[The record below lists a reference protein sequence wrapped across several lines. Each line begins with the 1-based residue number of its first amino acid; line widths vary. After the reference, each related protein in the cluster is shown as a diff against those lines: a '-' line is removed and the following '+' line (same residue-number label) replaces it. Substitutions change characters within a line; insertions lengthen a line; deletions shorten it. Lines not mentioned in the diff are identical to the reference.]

1 MCVVIEV
8 VFNMCSKLDEKSTV
22 TTSGMKMPVIGLGT
36 WQSPEQEVEKAV
48 DIALETGYR
57 HIDTAFVY
65 MNEAGIG
72 RALKKWFDS
81 GKIKRE
87 ELFIVTKLP
96 ATGNHPK
103 YVEEFIKQSLE
114 SLQLNY
120 IDLYLIHHPVG
131 MVYGEGVLPRHEN
144 GKMKLDMTTDHVA
157 LWKAME
163 AQVDAGRAKAIG
175 VSNFNIRQIQHIL
188 KSARIPPANN
198 QVEMHL
204 YLQQKELLDFSK
216 KTGVTIC
223 AYAPLGSPNFKN
235 FVKTIG
241 GDGDDIKELSP
252 LTESVVQRIAE
263 AHEKTPAQVL
273 LRHLIQL
280 GVAVIPKSINPNR
293 IKENFEIFDFELNGS
308 EMAELNALDR
318 GENGRMF
325 RVGLL
330 KGIEDHPEYP
340 FA

>member
-1 MCVVIEV
+1 MS
-8 VFNMCSKLDEKSTV
+8 NKLDKSSTINAP
-22 TTSGMKMPVIGLGT
+22 GMAMPVIGFGT
-36 WQSPEQEVEKAV
+36 WQSPEQDVEQAI
-48 DIALETGYR
+48 DAALETGYR

-96 ATGNHPK
+96 ATGNSPDH
-103 YVEEFIKQSLE
+103 VEEFITQSLK
-114 SLQLNY
+114 SLQLSY
-120 IDLYLIHHPVG
+120 VDLYLIHHPVG
-131 MVYGEGVLPRHEN
+131 LVYGEGVLPRHEN
-144 GKMKLDMTTDHVA
+144 GKVKVDMSTDHVA

-175 VSNFNIRQIQHIL
+175 VSNFNIRQIERIL
-188 KSARIPPANN
+188 KSARIPPANS

-204 YLQQKELLDFSK
+204 YLQQKELLEFSK
-216 KTGVTIC
+216 KTGVTVC

-235 FVKTIG
+235 FVKNLG
-241 GDGDDIKELSP
+241 VDADDIKELSP
-252 LTESVVQRIAE
+252 LTEPVVKKIAE
-263 AHEKTPAQVL
+263 AHGKTPAQVL

-280 GVAVIPKSINPNR
+280 GVAVIPKSVNPNR
-293 IKENFEIFDFELNGS
+293 IKENYQVFDFELNDS
-308 EMAELNALDR
+308 EIAELNALDK
-318 GENGRMF
+318 GEKGRMF
-325 RVGLL
+325 VGGLL